1 MVKQAAGVM
10 IAAPRRVPGERVAR
24 RVLVYR
30 TLLEAIRSGALPP
43 GARLPSARQ
52 LAAEWG
58 YARGAI
64 DEAFEQLQAEGLLE
78 RHTGDGSYVAAAPP
92 TPPAAPAYRA
102 LSGAAQKV
110 VTRFSAYLG
119 KPQRVDAPTVSLVS
133 QPLFPR
139 APLIEHF
146 PLDVWRRLLT
156 RAHAEEQ
163 RRQLSYG
170 PAAGL
175 PQLREAIARHL
186 MLARGT
192 ACSADEVLV
201 LNSPMQAIELIVRV
215 LIEPGDT
222 VWLEDPGHR
231 SLATL
236 FEVLHAHVVG
246 VPLDDQ
252 GLDVARGRALADNA
266 AAVYLHA
273 LTQFPLGV
281 RTSTERRLALL
292 QWAERSGAWL
302 IEANFNDELTL
313 DAHAPEALRTL
324 DRSGRVLLMGTLE
337 GIMFPSLRIAYLVV
351 PAKLADVF
359 AEMRG
364 LLGDHTNMALQQ
376 ALAWF
381 IDEGHMSRHLRN
393 LRRVLAAPRDAL
405 IDAAARHLPPWARL
419 GPLDGGSYVAI
430 HLPADLDDRE
440 PVRLMRAGGVLGMAL
455 SSACVDPRHANGIS
469 IGYGA
474 FSAQT
479 IDASLRVIGDV
490 LRACRPVMP
499 AAPAPAPPKKKPRG

>member
-1 MVKQAAGVM
+1 MSKHAAGVV

-30 TLLEAIRSGALPP
+30 TLLQAITSGALAP
-43 GARLPSARQ
+43 GTRLPSARQ

-58 YARGAI
+58 YARGAV

-78 RHTGDGSYVAAAPP
+78 RHTGDGSYVAAVP
-92 TPPAAPAYRA
+92 TSTAQPAHRA

-110 VTRFSAYLG
+110 LTRFSAYLG

-146 PLDVWRRLLT
+146 PLDTWRRLLT
-156 RAHAEEQ
+156 RAHAEDQ
-163 RRQLSYG
+163 RHQLSYG

-186 MLARGT
+186 ALARGT
-192 ACSADEVLV
+192 PCRAEEVLV

-236 FEVLHAHVVG
+236 FEVLHANVVG

-252 GLDVARGRALADNA
+252 GLDVARGRALAGNA

-273 LTQFPLGV
+273 LTQFPLGQ
-281 RTSTERRLALL
+281 RTSTARRQELL

-302 IEANFNDELTL
+302 IDANFNDELML
-313 DAHAPEALRTL
+313 DARAPDSLRNM
-324 DRSGRVLLMGTLE
+324 DRSGRVLMMGTLE
-337 GIMFPSLRIAYLVV
+337 GVMFPSLRVAYLVV

-393 LRRVLAAPRDAL
+393 LRRVMAAPRPAL
-405 IDAAARHLPPWARL
+405 LESAARHLPPWARL
-419 GPLDGGSYVAI
+419 GPLDGGAYVAI
-430 HLPADLDDRE
+430 HLPADIDDRE
-440 PVRLMRAGGVLGMAL
+440 PVRLMRAAGVLGMAL
-455 SSACVDPRHANGIS
+455 SSACIDPRHANGIS
-469 IGYGA
+469 IGYAA
-474 FSAQT
+474 FSAT
-479 IDASLRVIGDV
+479 VIDESMRVVGDA
-490 LRACRPVMP
+490 LRACRDT
-499 AAPAPAPPKKKPRG
+499 ASARSK